1 MICAQAY
8 WLAQAYDAK
17 ANEFDH
23 TVSSALFAA
32 ADTMSENIS
41 VEKRSANYFFV
52 NSNASVTNETVDT
65 LIRKELAA
73 RNIQLDYEIGIY
85 NAKDDSLIHVTTV
98 KSTANA
104 IPEYATIEADAI
116 QKNFAVMFPSR
127 NNFLLGQSDFM
138 LFALL
143 IIALL
148 IWFGYQY
155 FQIKASET
163 KNIDNH
169 LLKVANCSLDVH
181 NQQLTI
187 GHSNYQLTYKENQIL
202 KLFFE
207 NPNQVIERKV
217 FLENVWEQDGFFV
230 ARSMDVF
237 ISKIRKYLK
246 EDEKVKIENL
256 RSIGY
261 RLNVNKH

>member
-8 WLAQAYDAK
+8 WLAQAFDAN

-41 VEKRSANYFFV
+41 VEKRSANYYFV

-85 NAKDDSLIHVTTV
+85 NAEDDSLIHVTTV
-98 KSTANA
+98 KSTANI
-104 IPEYATIEADAI
+104 IPEYATIEADAV

-138 LFALL
+138 AFALL
-143 IIALL
+143 IIALM

-155 FQIKASET
+155 YQIKAGET
-163 KNIDNH
+163 KNINNH

-187 GHSNYQLTYKENQIL
+187 GQSNYQLTYKENQIL

-246 EDEKVKIENL
+246 EDGKVKIENL

-261 RLNVNKH
+261 KMVISK